1 MSQTMPSLVEML
13 KAGVHFG
20 HQSSRWHPKMEPY
33 IFGTRNG
40 IHVIN
45 LEKTLEELEKTLA
58 YLKAEAANGK
68 VVLFVGTK
76 RQAREV
82 IKQAALAAGMPYLTE
97 RWIGGLLTNFEECK
111 RRLKKYRG
119 LKQQIESGEVEKY
132 TKKEQS
138 TLKKQLEKMDKY
150 LSGLVSLEKLPDIL
164 YIADLRIEKTAVT
177 EARRI
182 GLPVVAVCDTNVD
195 PTKATYVI
203 PANDDAVNSIR
214 MISDLVVQAIQEG
227 SAEFAK
233 KKQTLVE
240 EKKVVPEAPKKEKRA
255 LTKEQSI

>member
-1 MSQTMPSLVEML
+1 
-13 KAGVHFG
+13 
-20 HQSSRWHPKMEPY
+20 
-33 IFGTRNG
+33 
-40 IHVIN
+40 
-45 LEKTLEELEKTLA
+45 LA

-182 GLPVVAVCDTNVD
+182 GLPVVAVKDKT
-195 PTKATYVI
+195 
-203 PANDDAVNSIR
+203 
-214 MISDLVVQAIQEG
+214 LQELIKDG
-227 SAEFAK
+227 ENGYLTSRDNKEFAK
-233 KKQTLVE
+233 KILLLLKNDEQRKEMGKNAQTSTEKYSLVE
-240 EKKVVPEAPKKEKRA
+240 TTKQLVNIYTDFLNTHKKKKASPFRKTVSGAKRI
-255 LTKEQSI
+255 LKLLSEPI